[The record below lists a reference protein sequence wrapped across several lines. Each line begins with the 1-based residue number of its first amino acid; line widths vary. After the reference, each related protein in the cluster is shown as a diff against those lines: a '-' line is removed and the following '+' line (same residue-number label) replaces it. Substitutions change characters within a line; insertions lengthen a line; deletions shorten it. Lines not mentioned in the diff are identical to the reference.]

1 MSEKAQNPA
10 DKAGYESREPSHN
23 NNSSSSS
30 SNNPQPNNTTVAVK
44 RSPSP
49 QLPAME
55 SSEHQEPSAPRPGDP
70 GQFLSPLPLS
80 LLFLATSL
88 TGSLVM
94 MLSHPLHRH
103 TVPSKIWTGIAPHI
117 FLQRESRPFYG
128 TCQRGFPRSREDA
141 IAFGTHKTNEMSS
154 FRCAVQPLV
163 AKLYDFFRLKDVYV
177 GSIVLFEIG
186 NLICALA
193 PTSATFIGGRA
204 VAGLGAA
211 GLFTGGLVI
220 LTAAS
225 PPKVRPMLIGMGMGL
240 TIVGG
245 VVGPLVGGAI
255 TEHLG
260 WRWCMWIFLPPG
272 AVSAA
277 VFLLIRVPEQRKKL
291 PARAVLPT
299 LHTSL
304 DLIGFGLF
312 APSAVMLLLALS
324 WGGGRH
330 AWGTPIIIGLL
341 CGGSLLA
348 LVFCAWAWYRNEKAL
363 IPPNVIRKTVVYCG
377 CAVAFLQVGAFA
389 TLGDY
394 LPLWFQSVLGA
405 SPTNSGL
412 MLLPTM
418 ITQLLATIFCGLLFN
433 KFGYAPAW
441 AQTGNIL
448 SAIGSGLLT
457 TFNPSTSQAEW
468 IGYQILVGIGRGFV
482 IQIPPIVLQNHLPG
496 EELAT
501 GTALLVFFQY
511 FGSAVFLCISKTT
524 FLNSLYGA
532 LATGSPGV
540 DPQSVVSTGA
550 TELASILTPEQYP
563 AVIRAYSDALVTTFW
578 LSAAASITAFFF
590 SFGLGW
596 KKVTL
601 QTKKLMGGEK
611 DSNGPASDTSG
622 TGPAKHG
629 NTGSNSTER
638 VKSGTA

>member
-10 DKAGYESREPSHN
+10 DKAGYESSEPSHN
-23 NNSSSSS
+23 NNSNSSSS

-94 MLSHPLHRH
+94 MYALIIA
-103 TVPSKIWTGIAPHI
+103 TAIPSITSA
-117 FLQRESRPFYG
+117 YG
-128 TCQRGFPRSREDA
+128 TIEDLDWYSTA
-141 IAFGTHKTNEMSS
+141 YLFAT
-154 FRCAVQPLV
+154 CAVQPLV

-177 GSIVLFEIG
+177 GSIILFEIG